1 MKYLP
6 TPFKKLMGIPCKVS
20 RATLSY
26 FEDELELFQR
36 DIEEHFE
43 VTITPEALS
52 QSIRL
57 YNRSR
62 ELLEQLYELR
72 KADPPPIT
80 GAEVAEVIRAGWV
93 MPREEYNPLLEALL
107 EEVASNPDR
116 LAGYDGYR
124 LLLYGSELDEPEYL
138 KVIEDLGGMVVADDL
153 CTGSRY
159 FEQRV
164 EENGNPFRA
173 LAVRYLTRPFC
184 ARMHPTSE
192 RVRRLQQLAQDF
204 RVDGVIHETIKFC
217 DINVGNY
224 PITKAG
230 LDELGLPSLCL
241 EREYVLA
248 GVGQMKTRVGAFLES
263 LEGRRE
269 G

>member
-26 FEDELELFQR
+26 FEDEFDLFRR
-36 DIEEHFE
+36 DLEEHFG
-43 VTITPEALS
+43 VAITPEALD

-80 GAEVAEVIRAGWV
+80 GAEVIEVIRAGWI
-93 MPREEYNPLLEALL
+93 MPREQYNPLLEALL
-107 EEVASNPDR
+107 QEVTSKPDR
-116 LAGYDGYR
+116 LAGSDSYR
-124 LLLYGSELDEPEYL
+124 LLVYGSELDEPDYL

-159 FEQRV
+159 FTLPV
-164 EENGNPFRA
+164 EEDGNPLRA
-173 LAVRYLTRPFC
+173 LAIRYLTRPFC

-192 RVRRLQQLAQDF
+192 RVERLQQLARDF
-204 RVDGVIHETIKFC
+204 QVEGVIHETIKFC

-241 EREYVLA
+241 EREYIMA
-248 GVGQMKTRVGAFLES
+248 GAGQMKTRVGAFLES
-263 LEGRRE
+263 LEGRR